1 MMTVNNKSFIMKKIK
16 FLLLPMVMIMT
27 IGCTKFFD
35 VAPQGV
41 ASPALLKTKAG
52 VNAVLIGAYS
62 LLDGVGAGTTQWHG
76 SADNWVFGGVAS
88 DDAVKG
94 TDAGDQPEQS
104 FIEQYNWLADNTHFR
119 GKWQAVYDG
128 ISRSNEA
135 IIFAK
140 DPEVKD
146 MTDAEKTQVIAQA
159 RFLRAHYHFEAKKM
173 WNNVP
178 YIDETKYD
186 RSNPAGVLATN
197 TSDIW
202 PQIEADF
209 KFAADNLPATQA
221 QKGRATKW
229 AALAYLGKTLVFQ
242 KKWAAAKTA
251 LLDVYNN
258 SGKSLVKEYHDNFR
272 TATNNNTESI
282 FEVQFSIND
291 GTGGQNGNKGATLNW
306 PYTAASP
313 GRGCCGFYLPSH
325 NLVNAFRTGA
335 DGLPLIGDA
344 ADGSKDTYN
353 NVDVP
358 NDQGLTFNQAW
369 TYDNTEPVDPRLDW
383 TVGRRGVNFLD
394 WGKMPGSSWI
404 RDQGYS
410 GPFTGKKWMYYVG
423 EEGSTTHATDR
434 RSVNNNY
441 RLIRF
446 SAVILWLAECE
457 VELGNLAQAET
468 YVNLI
473 RNRAKASKPQDATI
487 NTKVEPYTAGT
498 FAAKGAD
505 FARNAVRMETR
516 LEFGME
522 GHRFFDLVR
531 WGIAEKVLNAYI
543 AKESVAGKGWDGRS
557 FNKRAY
563 MVGRVFAAKNN
574 YFPIPADEILNSQ
587 KDGKSVLTQ
596 NPGY

>member
-1 MMTVNNKSFIMKKIK
+1 MKKVK
-16 FLLLPMVMIMT
+16 FLLLPLVMVMT

-41 ASPALLKTKAG
+41 ASPALLKSKAG

-76 SADNWVFGGVAS
+76 SANNWVFGGVAS

-128 ISRSNEA
+128 VARCNEA
-135 IIFAK
+135 ILFAK
-140 DPEVKD
+140 DADVKD
-146 MTDAEKTQVIAQA
+146 MTDAEKTQVVAEA

-178 YIDETKYD
+178 YIDESVYKTD
-186 RSNPAGVLATN
+186 DPSGVLVSN
-197 TSDIW
+197 TTDIW
-202 PQIEADF
+202 PKIEADF
-209 KFAADNLPATQA
+209 KFAADNLPATQS

-229 AALAYLGKTLVFQ
+229 AALTYLGKAQLFQ
-242 KKWAAAKTA
+242 KKWTEAKAT
-251 LLDVYNN
+251 LLQVYTS
-258 SGKSLVKEYHDNFR
+258 SGKKLMGEYHDNFR
-272 TATNNNTESI
+272 TATNNNIESL
-282 FEVQFSIND
+282 FEVQFSVND
-291 GTGGQNGNKGATLNW
+291 GTGGQNGNKGSTLNW

-325 NLVNAFRTGA
+325 NLVNAFRVDA
-335 DGLPLIGDA
+335 DGLPLIGDVV
-344 ADGSKDTYN
+344 DGSLDTYN
-353 NVDVP
+353 AVDVP
-358 NDQGLTFNQAW
+358 NDQGLNVGDTW
-369 TYDNTEPVDPRLDW
+369 SYDNSQAVDPRLDW

-394 WGKMPGSSWI
+394 WGKMPGRSWI
-404 RDQGYS
+404 RDQTYS

-423 EEGSTTHATDR
+423 EEGSTTHATDK

-441 RLIRF
+441 RLLRF
-446 SAVILWLAECE
+446 SMVILWLAECE
-457 VELGNLAQAET
+457 AELGNLAQAET

-473 RNRAKASKPQDATI
+473 RARAKGSKPQDASI
-487 NTKVEPYTAGT
+487 NTKVEPYPAGT
-498 FAAKGAD
+498 FATKGKN
-505 FARNAVRMETR
+505 FAINAVHMEER
-516 LEFGME
+516 LEFAME

-531 WGIAEKVLNAYI
+531 WGVAEKVLNAY
-543 AKESVAGKGWDGRS
+543 AQKESVPGKGWDGRA

-563 MVGRVFAAKNN
+563 MAGKSFAAKNN

>member
-1 MMTVNNKSFIMKKIK
+1 MKKVK
-16 FLLLPMVMIMT
+16 FLLLPLVMVMT

-41 ASPALLKTKAG
+41 ASPALLKSKAG

-76 SADNWVFGGVAS
+76 AVDNWVYGGVAS

-128 ISRSNEA
+128 VSRCNEA
-135 IIFAK
+135 ILFAK
-140 DPEVKD
+140 DPDVKD
-146 MTDAEKTQVIAQA
+146 MTDAEKTQVIAEA

-178 YIDETKYD
+178 YIDETKYKTND
-186 RSNPAGVLATN
+186 PGGVLVSN
-197 TSDIW
+197 TTDIW
-202 PQIEADF
+202 PSIEADF
-209 KFAADNLPATQA
+209 KFAADNLPATQS

-229 AALAYLGKTLVFQ
+229 SALTYLGKAQLFQ
-242 KKWAAAKTA
+242 KKWDVAKAT
-251 LLDVYNN
+251 LLQVYTG
-258 SGKSLVKEYHDNFR
+258 SGKKLMTEYHDNHR
-272 TATNNNTESI
+272 TATNNNAESL
-282 FEVQFSIND
+282 FEVQFSVND
-291 GTGGQNGNKGATLNW
+291 GTTGGNGNKGSTLNW

-325 NLVNAFRTGA
+325 NLVNAFRVDA

-344 ADGSKDTYN
+344 VDGSLDTYN
-353 NVDVP
+353 AVDVP
-358 NDQGLTFNQAW
+358 NDQGLNVGDAW
-369 TYDNTEPVDPRLDW
+369 TYDNSQAVDPRLDW
-383 TVGRRGVNFLD
+383 TVGRRGVNYLD
-394 WGKMPGSSWI
+394 WGKMPGRSWI
-404 RDQGYS
+404 RDQTYS
-410 GPFTGKKWMYYVG
+410 GPFVGKKWMYYLG

-441 RLIRF
+441 RMLRF
-446 SAVILWLAECE
+446 SMVILWLAECE
-457 VELGNLAQAET
+457 AELGNLAQAET
-468 YVNLI
+468 YVNMI
-473 RNRAKASKPQDATI
+473 RARAKGSKPQDASI
-487 NTKVEPYTAGT
+487 NTKVEPYPAGT
-498 FAAKGAD
+498 FATKGKN
-505 FARNAVRMETR
+505 FAINAVHMEER
-516 LEFGME
+516 LEFAME

-531 WGIAEKVLNAYI
+531 WGIAEKVLNAY
-543 AKESVAGKGWDGRS
+543 AQKESVSGKSWDGRT
-557 FNKRAY
+557 FTKRAY
-563 MVGRVFAAKNN
+563 MAGKSFAAKNN
-574 YFPIPADEILNSQ
+574 YYPIPADEILNSQ